1 VSIDQTASTGTDV
14 VRAELVDHLSSGLK
28 TTVTPD
34 QDLFADGLV
43 SSMAAMQLV
52 IHLEQNYGIEI
63 AGKDLRLD
71 NFRSVDAMVALV
83 QRLREAAAQA
93 KLQ

>member
-1 VSIDQTASTGTDV
+1 MSIDQTATTGTDV

-28 TTVTPD
+28 TAVAPD

-52 IHLEQNYGIEI
+52 IHLEQTYEI
-63 AGKDLRLD
+63 DIVGKDLRLD
-71 NFRSVDAMVALV
+71 NFRTVDAMVELV
-83 QRLREAAAQA
+83 LRLRAAAA
-93 KLQ
+93 KTKGQ

>member
-1 VSIDQTASTGTDV
+1 MSTDQTAGIAADV
-14 VRAELVDHLSSGLK
+14 IRAELVDHLSSGLK
-28 TTVTPD
+28 IAVVGD
-34 QDLFADGLV
+34 QDLFAEGLV

-63 AGKDLRLD
+63 AGRDLRLD

-83 QRLREAAAQA
+83 QRLRQA
-93 KLQ
+93 DRR